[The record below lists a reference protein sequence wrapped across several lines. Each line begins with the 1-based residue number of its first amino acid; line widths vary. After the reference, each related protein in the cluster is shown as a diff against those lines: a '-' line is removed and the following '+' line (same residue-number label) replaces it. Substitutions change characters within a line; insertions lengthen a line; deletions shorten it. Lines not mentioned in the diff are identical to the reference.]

1 VSEHRSSC
9 LFGPGF
15 YRIVL
20 ANGSNRYC
28 QDERE
33 LRQVLRYLA
42 DYGVRKVQRDACL
55 DPLDVDDG
63 TRGVV
68 DGEVFLQL
76 SQADGMAALGVTS
89 EADYVRAYRAIEEAI
104 VARDRA
110 VAHGGDRASV
120 VIKKKGTAVSDV

>member
-1 VSEHRSSC
+1 VSEHRSDC

-33 LRQVLRYLA
+33 LRQVLRSFVEW
-42 DYGVRKVQRDACL
+42 GVQKVQRDACL
-55 DPLDVDDG
+55 DPPEDSG
-63 TRGVV
+63 RGVV
-68 DGEVFLQL
+68 DGEVFLSL
-76 SQADGMAALGVTS
+76 SQAEGMAALGVTS
-89 EADYVRAYRAIEEAI
+89 EADYVRAYHAIEEAI

-120 VIKKKGTAVSDV
+120 VIKKKGTVVSDV